1 MTLLFISSC
10 TNQSDK
16 ELYER
21 EEAEQIIKIHY
32 KYGVAD
38 EINTFNNTCTKDLV
52 LDGTITIDY
61 WFQSEEQDTIIEILE
76 EIDFFNLPD
85 TLSYL
90 PGDSIAEMIEPDPGI
105 QSLRINYNNQD
116 KTVYWYIINSYPSE
130 YERILRI
137 TELIEEI
144 LNADPE
150 YLSLPEP
157 NGGYI

>member
-32 KYGVAD
+32 KYGFAD
-38 EINTFNNTCTKDLV
+38 EINTFNKTFTKDLV
-52 LDGTITIDY
+52 LDGNITIDY

-85 TLSYL
+85 TLSYIA
-90 PGDSIAEMIEPDPGI
+90 GDSIAVHLDPDPGI
-105 QSLRINYNNQD
+105 QSLRISYNNQD
-116 KTVYWYIINSYPSE
+116 KTVFWYLINSFPSE
-130 YERILRI
+130 YEQILQL
-137 TELIEEI
+137 TTFIEDL

-150 YLSLPEP
+150 YQSLPAP
-157 NGGYI
+157 SGGYL